1 MSIGY
6 LWLKICVIYEAFSV
20 KCKNVLQVTLD
31 SWSFAGALKTSKMFF
46 THYTQH
52 GQSTHNMYPQHVH
65 ITLKDILP
73 FEHVIRAI
81 LFADNF
87 GHTPDAAF

>member
-1 MSIGY
+1 M
-6 LWLKICVIYEAFSV
+6 
-20 KCKNVLQVTLD
+20 TLD